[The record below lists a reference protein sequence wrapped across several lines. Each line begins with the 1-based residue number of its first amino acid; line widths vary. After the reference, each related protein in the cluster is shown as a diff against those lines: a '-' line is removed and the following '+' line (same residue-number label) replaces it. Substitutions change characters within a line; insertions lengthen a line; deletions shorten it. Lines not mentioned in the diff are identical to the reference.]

1 MLLWPRPGCWCPLWG
16 GPPNYASFWG
26 LEIWVLCTT
35 MILEILINL
44 FKILSS
50 RYWPWTPQPL
60 TAGAHGETDL
70 EWGLDKL
77 NSIVSSFHHTYRN
90 LLSWPSNGVSPHC
103 PPVAPL
109 SPRLI
114 TPDPMRFTNTFPQQM
129 LNEETKLYSNL
140 VSDSPREIKKKKR
153 EILHPHFHSMEREG
167 NCLSSH
173 THHVIVTL
181 GYPTTLSSSQSYN
194 MKGKGW

>member
-1 MLLWPRPGCWCPLWG
+1 
-16 GPPNYASFWG
+16 
-26 LEIWVLCTT
+26 

-77 NSIVSSFHHTYRN
+77 NSIVSSFYHTYRN

-140 VSDSPREIKKKKR
+140 VSDSPKEIKKKERDFAPPFSFHGKGR
-153 EILHPHFHSMEREG
+153 ELPLI
-167 NCLSSH
+167 SH
-173 THHVIVTL
+173 TPCYSNPWISH
-181 GYPTTLSSSQSYN
+181 YSF
-194 MKGKGW
+194 